1 MYSVLKRF
9 FFAVC
14 FALISSAAFS
24 ATYWLPDYQD
34 NGSLSK
40 NKISDNKP
48 KNKTCENF
56 KGLHTTEPH
65 GTICANTAHPG
76 FGLRCVRNCRCK
88 SEFTYTSQTQNL
100 KCSDSCTGDDGIT
113 RHNCIKCCNEGYISA
128 ESSALNSVR
137 SSCVSSGGIFA
148 TQTPLNSGCGICY
161 RCLDDKCPTGSSKQ
175 ADCEKSGGVPVR
187 QSSTTEAGTP
197 CYSCSYCES
206 GQSLCAPIK
215 CAETASSLTSFNGGK
230 FSCCRTAC
238 LFCDVGLSQ
247 CSGTELCVNKGANGC
262 CSDSD
267 CAGKAN
273 YLTRCDLSTHSCAR
287 PLCISGYSTTKP
299 TCANGQNQCQ
309 QSTNPDCWGC
319 CGVAC
324 GSGYNTATSSCADG
338 QILTPQSDNDKC
350 KGCLGTACATGY
362 STRTSSCSDGQSLV
376 SQDNNSNCKTCS
388 GTACQSGYSTRTSSC
403 SDGQSLV
410 SQGNNSSCKAC
421 SGAACESGYSTGTS
435 SCATGVAL
443 VSQGNNGSCKKCSGC
458 INGYK
463 GCNGGCI
470 ANAQCCGGCSSD
482 QVCDNGSCRAKTCAE
497 KGMKAC
503 GNTCIATSECCG
515 CSGTQKC
522 VNGSCVN
529 KTCEE
534 MGQKTCGSACISST
548 ACCTNGK
555 EGCASGYSCKNGSCT
570 HVHKSACPNGYQTT
584 GCSSGQT
591 ASHTSAYC
599 SICGATLSSSCFKCE
614 EDICGNYNV
623 GWVRC
628 EGTATFTCYA
638 LQKSEFYMN
647 CHNIN
652 GDDWSG
658 CENSFAPDGTIQYTK
673 SYDVCCPYQ
682 CSQYNMDFLSNISY

>member
-9 FFAVC
+9 FFAAC

-34 NGSLSK
+34 KNSL
-40 NKISDNKP
+40 SDNKP

-113 RHNCIKCCNEGYISA
+113 KHNCIKCCNEAYISA
-128 ESSALNSVR
+128 ESSMLNSVR
-137 SSCVSSGGIFA
+137 SSCVSSGGVLA

-161 RCLDDKCPTGSSKQ
+161 RCLDDKCPIGSFKQ

-197 CYSCSYCES
+197 CYSCSYCAS

-215 CAETASSLTSFNGGK
+215 CTETASSLTSFNGGK
-230 FSCCRTAC
+230 FSCCRKAC
-238 LFCDVGLSQ
+238 LFCDTGSSQ
-247 CSGTELCVNKGANGC
+247 CPGTEICVNKGANGC

-273 YLTRCDLSTHSCAR
+273 YLTRCDLSTHNCAR

-350 KGCLGTACATGY
+350 KGCLGVACATGY
-362 STRTSSCSDGQSLV
+362 STRTSTCSNGQTLV
-376 SQDNNSNCKTCS
+376 SQSSNSSCKACS
-388 GTACQSGYSTRTSSC
+388 GTACETGYSTTISTC
-403 SDGQSLV
+403 ADGQTLT
-410 SQGNNSSCKAC
+410 SQSGNSACKKC

-435 SCATGVAL
+435 SCTTGVAL
-443 VSQGNNGSCKKCSGC
+443 ISQGNNGSCKKCSGC

-463 GCNGGCI
+463 DCNGGCI
-470 ANAQCCGGCSSD
+470 TNAQCCGGCSSD

-503 GNTCIATSECCG
+503 GNTCIA
-515 CSGTQKC
+515 
-522 VNGSCVN
+522 
-529 KTCEE
+529 
-534 MGQKTCGSACISST
+534 AT
-548 ACCTNGK
+548 ACCTNGA
-555 EGCASGYSCKNGSCT
+555 EGCKTGETCQSGTCK
-570 HVHKSACPNGYQTT
+570 HIHQVACPDGYHIL
-584 GCSSGQT
+584 GCEPGQKAT
-591 ASHTSAYC
+591 DALAYC
-599 SICGATLSSSCFKCE
+599 ATCGATLTSHCFKCSGE
-614 EDICGNYNV
+614 VDVDHICSNYNV

-628 EGTATFTCYA
+628 
-638 LQKSEFYMN
+638 K
-647 CHNIN
+647 
-652 GDDWSG
+652 
-658 CENSFAPDGTIQYTK
+658 GTIEYTCNQMK
-673 SYDVCCPYQ
+673 SSTLYNRCYTISYGRVNSSEDWTRCSANLDVLGTELKSTTYDVCCGVP
-682 CSQYNMDFLSNISY
+682 CESLETDLRGPGWAI